1 MWIIRRGGGGG
12 ETAGVPR
19 SSRRG
24 GALLAVM
31 WLSAALAAIAFSVA
45 SSVRGETERTSTS
58 VDEVR
63 SYYLAAGALDRALLQ
78 MQWGPPY
85 YQPGQGY
92 FDFQFPTGQVR
103 VEIIPEAAKL
113 NVNLIPAQQIFNLIL
128 LLNQNQEQAS
138 EVTQAIVDWRT
149 PSLNNSSPLDQ
160 YYAELTPS
168 FRPRHASLEEIEELL
183 SVKGMTPDLF
193 YGTYVHD
200 TSVNPPQLTARGGL
214 RDCLSV
220 FGTTQ
225 APDVNGAAPAV
236 LALQGLSPE
245 AIQAVLARRPF
256 LKPAD
261 YFEFTQGSPMF
272 AKLRIGG
279 NSMYTLRATA
289 RLLLPDGKLS
299 DLRRKVSETI
309 KFLPDYTPN
318 FVIMRWYDRG

>member
-1 MWIIRRGGGGG
+1 MDC
-12 ETAGVPR
+12 
-19 SSRRG
+19 
-24 GALLAVM
+24 
-31 WLSAALAAIAFSVA
+31 AIACPYS
-45 SSVRGETERTSTS
+45 ER
-58 VDEVR
+58 
-63 SYYLAAGALDRALLQ
+63 
-78 MQWGPPY
+78 
-85 YQPGQGY
+85 
-92 FDFQFPTGQVR
+92 
-103 VEIIPEAAKL
+103 
-113 NVNLIPAQQIFNLIL
+113 
-128 LLNQNQEQAS
+128 
-138 EVTQAIVDWRT
+138 
-149 PSLNNSSPLDQ
+149 
-160 YYAELTPS
+160 
-168 FRPRHASLEEIEELL
+168 
-183 SVKGMTPDLF
+183 
-193 YGTYVHD
+193 
-200 TSVNPPQLTARGGL
+200 
-214 RDCLSV
+214 
-220 FGTTQ
+220 TQ